1 MLCSFSTLV
10 DDNVTC
16 GISPE
21 YQVQSECVPL
31 AKCERDVTTHLEMY
45 GISDDPFILKS
56 EMKLLLARAG
66 IFSLD
71 ESSHGLIT
79 ICPRHRAEYGI
90 RWRTESEVLGT
101 KTTDCTQVCD
111 SERNTPNEQ
120 QTIVIYSQRIWSTNC
135 SWIA

>member
-66 IFSLD
+66 KVIVSCFLSVLLLY
-71 ESSHGLIT
+71 SAYIT
-79 ICPRHRAEYGI
+79 L
-90 RWRTESEVLGT
+90 VL
-101 KTTDCTQVCD
+101 
-111 SERNTPNEQ
+111 
-120 QTIVIYSQRIWSTNC
+120 
-135 SWIA
+135 